1 MPWPRYF
8 DLLLHTPGALVKVS
22 GIAERQQTPPKFLE
36 SILAEL
42 GNAVLWPPAG
52 CRRRIPALARPAD
65 SITLGEVL
73 ACLGEQRKTE
83 C

>member
-42 GNAVLWPPAG
+42 RQRGFVASSGVPTEDTG
-52 CRRRIPALARPAD
+52 AR
-65 SITLGEVL
+65 
-73 ACLGEQRKTE
+73 
-83 C
+83 